1 MTSTTRLTRLYDIFL
16 SPWICFASRSH
27 AGLGTQSIGLSEPD
41 KLTGSGT
48 CPDTPRYSY
57 TTPLYLRKL
66 PIRPGTAVEIHLSHS
81 TPANFQA
88 SAKTERKKNFL
99 PFRGCRRFVLL
110 PKSSRLKVVKT
121 EKNPEYSDM
130 AYQLA
135 FYRIAQAR
143 ANARGVRNFF
153 QSCVA
158 FRGRSLVHQISWRW
172 VAYPV
177 TDHYNRLVVSA

>member
-1 MTSTTRLTRLYDIFL
+1 MGPCDKISLSPKLIFCFTKNTAALRDKISKVVTLLATSWSCGVASAPTRIHIAFLFRGVRQSNMTSTTRLTRLYDIFL

-88 SAKTERKKNFL
+88 SAKTGRKKNFL
-99 PFRGCRRFVLL
+99 PFRGYRRF
-110 PKSSRLKVVKT
+110 SCCRKVH
-121 EKNPEYSDM
+121 D
-130 AYQLA
+130 
-135 FYRIAQAR
+135 
-143 ANARGVRNFF
+143 
-153 QSCVA
+153 
-158 FRGRSLVHQISWRW
+158 
-172 VAYPV
+172 
-177 TDHYNRLVVSA
+177 